1 MSKET
6 TFPLSAQHLD
16 LVCHFKKF
24 EPVFSRER
32 DEEQIPQKEKEDAAC
47 EFLEICKRLDLDPC
61 SVVTERAKEEIEN
74 TVHDYPDQGFKIER
88 LSHNKKEFD
97 IRISAL
103 LEFERACQILKLMPR
118 DIIISEAA
126 RKLQQGQFS
135 KFANIEVEISQLT
148 RKLLQENVESLSK
161 YKQHFRKGRI
171 VECWYV
177 FPRFVKVSDRKIVE
191 VLY

>member
-6 TFPLSAQHLD
+6 AFPLSTQHLD
-16 LVCHFKKF
+16 RVCHFQKF

-32 DEEQIPQKEKEDAAC
+32 DEEQIPEKVKEDAAC
-47 EFLEICKRLDLDPC
+47 EFLEICERLDLDPR

-74 TVHDYPDQGFKIER
+74 TVHDYPDQGFQIER

-97 IRISAL
+97 ERSQAL
-103 LEFERACQILKLMPR
+103 LELERACQVLKLIPR
-118 DIIISEAA
+118 DVIISEAA

-135 KFANIEVEISQLT
+135 RFSNVEVEIAQLA
-148 RKLLQENVESLSK
+148 RKLIQEKVDSLEK
-161 YKQHFRKGRI
+161 YRQHFRKGRI

-177 FPRFVKVSDRKIVE
+177 FPRFIKVSDGKIAE
-191 VLY
+191 VLF